1 MCKIMQAN
9 IQLAAQV
16 SIQQHII
23 KGLTRALKLEKKKRQ
38 RGKALNLVG
47 EEDSGPQFYS
57 LGRIRHAQDFQG
69 EKEAVE

>member
-38 RGKALNLVG
+38 
-47 EEDSGPQFYS
+47 
-57 LGRIRHAQDFQG
+57 
-69 EKEAVE
+69 